1 MDEMRLQLEVL
12 YKILMLDFHKFYRR
26 EKGSYNLTIKKV
38 GDAVMVTVDW
48 NENKGFVKFQ
58 IYWNSEEKHTSFSFD
73 FDTNKTDALLIVK
86 DLLRGDKDN
95 N

>member
-1 MDEMRLQLEVL
+1 MRLQLEVL

-38 GDAVMVTVDW
+38 GDAVIVTVDW
-48 NENKGFVKFQ
+48 NENKDFVKFQ
-58 IYWNSEEKHTSFSFD
+58 IYWNSEKKHTSFSFD

-86 DLLRGDKDN
+86 DLLRGDKDDN
-95 N
+95 

>member
-1 MDEMRLQLEVL
+1 MDEMKLQLEVL
-12 YKILMLDFHKFYRR
+12 YKILTLDFHKFYRR

-86 DLLRGDKDN
+86 DLLRGDKDDN
-95 N
+95 

>member
-1 MDEMRLQLEVL
+1 MDEMKLQLEVL

-26 EKGSYNLTIKKV
+26 EKGSYSLTIKRI

-48 NENKGFVKFQ
+48 NENKSFVKFQ
-58 IYWNSEEKHTSFSFD
+58 IYWNSEEKHTSFSFN

-86 DLLRGDKDN
+86 DLLRGNKDDN
-95 N
+95 

>member
-1 MDEMRLQLEVL
+1 MKLQLEVL

-86 DLLRGDKDN
+86 DLLRGDKDDN
-95 N
+95 

>member
-38 GDAVMVTVDW
+38 GDAVIVTVDW
-48 NENKGFVKFQ
+48 NENKDFVKFQ

-86 DLLRGDKDN
+86 DLLRGDKDDN
-95 N
+95 

>member
-1 MDEMRLQLEVL
+1 MDEMKLQLEVL

-26 EKGSYNLTIKKV
+26 QKGSYSLTIKKI

-48 NENKGFVKFQ
+48 NENKDFVKFQ
-58 IYWNSEEKHTSFSFD
+58 IYWDSEEKHTSFSFD

-86 DLLRGDKDN
+86 DLLGGNKDDN
-95 N
+95 

>member
-1 MDEMRLQLEVL
+1 MRLQLEVL

-58 IYWNSEEKHTSFSFD
+58 IYWNSEEKHTSFSFN

-86 DLLRGDKDN
+86 DLLRGDKDDN
-95 N
+95 

>member
-1 MDEMRLQLEVL
+1 MRLQLEVL

-86 DLLRGDKDN
+86 DLLRGDKDDN
-95 N
+95 

>member
-38 GDAVMVTVDW
+38 GDAVIVTVDW
-48 NENKGFVKFQ
+48 NENKDFVKFQ
-58 IYWNSEEKHTSFSFD
+58 FIGILRKSILVL
-73 FDTNKTDALLIVK
+73 ALILTLIK
-86 DLLRGDKDN
+86 LMHCLS
-95 N
+95 

>member
-86 DLLRGDKDN
+86 DLLKGDKDDN
-95 N
+95 

>member
-38 GDAVMVTVDW
+38 GDAIMVTVDW

-86 DLLRGDKDN
+86 DLLRGDKDDN
-95 N
+95 

>member
-48 NENKGFVKFQ
+48 NENKDFVKFQ

-73 FDTNKTDALLIVK
+73 FDTNKTDALFIVK
-86 DLLRGDKDN
+86 DLLRGDKDDN
-95 N
+95 

>member
-1 MDEMRLQLEVL
+1 MRLQLEVL

-58 IYWNSEEKHTSFSFD
+58 IYWNSEEKHTSFSFN

-86 DLLRGDKDN
+86 DLLRGNEDN

>member
-26 EKGSYNLTIKKV
+26 ETGSYNLTIKKV
-38 GDAVMVTVDW
+38 DDAVIVTVDW
-48 NENKGFVKFQ
+48 NENKDFVKFQ
-58 IYWNSEEKHTSFSFD
+58 IYWNSEEKHTSFSFN

-86 DLLRGDKDN
+86 DLL
-95 N
+95 

>member
-1 MDEMRLQLEVL
+1 MDEMKLQLEVL

-26 EKGSYNLTIKKV
+26 EKGSYNLTIKRI
-38 GDAVMVTVDW
+38 GDVVMVTVDW

-86 DLLRGDKDN
+86 DLLR
-95 N
+95 

>member
-1 MDEMRLQLEVL
+1 MRLQLEVL

-48 NENKGFVKFQ
+48 NENKNFVKFQ
-58 IYWNSEEKHTSFSFD
+58 IYWDSEEKHTSFSFN

-86 DLLRGDKDN
+86 DLLRGNKDDN
-95 N
+95 R

>member
-1 MDEMRLQLEVL
+1 MKLQLEVL

-26 EKGSYNLTIKKV
+26 QKGSYSLTIKKV

-48 NENKGFVKFQ
+48 NENKDFVKFQ

-86 DLLRGDKDN
+86 NLLGGNKDDN
-95 N
+95 